1 MLTPEMVARLR
12 ELAGQA
18 QMRWLTDGQSWN
30 AKDRAAAYLYRL
42 EQVFYE
48 SVANGLDVEEILA
61 YCDMDWRH
69 YASAENKKLEAAPK
83 FKRGPYFGQSM
94 RMDSYVYPDKFGDT
108 RIHLRNMVRILK
120 ERAAKGSE
128 KCPASV

>member
-1 MLTPEMVARLR
+1 MTPEMVAKLH
-12 ELAGQA
+12 ELANIA
-18 QMRWLTDGQSWN
+18 QMRWLTDGQSRN

-69 YASAENKKLEAAPK
+69 YAAVQNEALETAPK
-83 FKRGPYFGQSM
+83 FSRGPYKGQSM
-94 RMDSYVYPDKFGDT
+94 RMDSFVYPDKFDDAK
-108 RIHLRNMVRILK
+108 IHLRTMVRILK
-120 ERAAKGSE
+120 ERFG
-128 KCPASV
+128 KCRA